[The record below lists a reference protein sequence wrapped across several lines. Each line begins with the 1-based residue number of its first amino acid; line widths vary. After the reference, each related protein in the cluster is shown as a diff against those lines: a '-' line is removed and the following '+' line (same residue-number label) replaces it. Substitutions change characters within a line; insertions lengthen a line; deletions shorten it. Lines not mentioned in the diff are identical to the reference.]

1 MKWLHKKNII
11 FQGKTPEDDCR
22 CETCK
27 NGELFLEA
35 IRSYFMKQKQ
45 KNLTKD
51 LAMDL
56 LEFVQLGVCSFKS
69 YECMNGPCNACPG
82 SALIAEISGN
92 LEKVESLTSY
102 KWTTKN
108 KVVYK
113 ISEEISGEE
122 AASKLVELI
131 SGEKLRLHRS
141 NISRQYVE
149 LKWLKSNLK
158 IDEVIFPKTMTINR
172 DMRSR
177 VPILAMN
184 VLLFTA
190 ACYFNRSVA
199 IENWKIDEEENLL
212 QLPVVTVSN
221 EISHDR
227 DVDFSN
233 NNILIDMT
241 KKLEPSINTFH
252 FWSDVCA
259 GQFCSKYVSLIF
271 ILSCRNQFDLELW
284 RSPSL

>member
-56 LEFVQLGVCSFKS
+56 LKFVQLGVCSFKS

-131 SGEKLRLHRS
+131 SGEKLRLHRY

-158 IDEVIFPKTMTINR
+158 IDEVIFPKTVTINR

-199 IENWKIDEEENLL
+199 IENWEIDEEENLL

-227 DVDFSN
+227 DVAFSN

-241 KKLEPSINTFH
+241 
-252 FWSDVCA
+252 
-259 GQFCSKYVSLIF
+259 
-271 ILSCRNQFDLELW
+271 
-284 RSPSL
+284 

>member
-1 MKWLHKKNII
+1 MKWLHKKNIV
-11 FQGKTPEDDCR
+11 FQGKIPEDGCR

-69 YECMNGPCNACPG
+69 YVCMNGPCNAYPG
-82 SALIAEISGN
+82 SAHIAEISEN
-92 LEKVESLTSY
+92 LEKVESLTFC

-108 KVVYK
+108 KVVCK
-113 ISEEISGEE
+113 ISDEISGEE

-131 SGEKLRLHRS
+131 SGEKLRLPRY
-141 NISRQYVE
+141 NTSRQYAE

-158 IDEVIFPKTMTINR
+158 IDEVILSIDFSKNYDNKQRHEIQSAYLGHECFT
-172 DMRSR
+172 
-177 VPILAMN
+177 
-184 VLLFTA
+184 LFTA

-199 IENWKIDEEENLL
+199 IENWKIDEENLS
-212 QLPVVTVSN
+212 VTCCHCIIWN
-221 EISHDR
+221 LAWPR
-227 DVDFSN
+227 CCF
-233 NNILIDMT
+233 
-241 KKLEPSINTFH
+241 
-252 FWSDVCA
+252 
-259 GQFCSKYVSLIF
+259 Q
-271 ILSCRNQFDLELW
+271 
-284 RSPSL
+284 